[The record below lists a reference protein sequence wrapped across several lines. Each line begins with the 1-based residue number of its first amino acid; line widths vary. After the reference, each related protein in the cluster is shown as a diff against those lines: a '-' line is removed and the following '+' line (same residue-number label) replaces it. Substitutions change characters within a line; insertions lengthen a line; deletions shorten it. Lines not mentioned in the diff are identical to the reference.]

1 LQLRVKVRGDRARAG
16 DAAVPAGGAAAFLW
30 IEMHAQPLREPA
42 DRRCAVVC
50 VLRDIARTR
59 KDIDALR
66 EERSEA
72 VRTKEDRARLLAEVS
87 HELRAPL
94 GALLGHAELLA
105 GRTMPLSAEQRLEY
119 ARAILQSGRHMLEVV
134 DTLIELSAIEAGRV
148 RLAFEPVDPVAL
160 ARECCA
166 AVTPAADEAGIT
178 LRLDFTNNPP
188 FLRADR
194 RSCRQIL
201 FDLLSNVIK
210 VTPRGATLSV
220 AVRRRA
226 ETVVFTLRVT
236 GIDSGPVDPVRRGTP
251 FDLSA
256 PQGGSIEG
264 SGLGLSV
271 VRGLVSL
278 HKGDF
283 RVESDGGTGTSV
295 EVSLPI
301 GPEVAVS
308 SRAASNVVR
317 HATPGRAQIEIPS
330 RREIPSQREVPCPP
344 MSIAG

>member
-1 LQLRVKVRGDRARAG
+1 M
-16 DAAVPAGGAAAFLW
+16 
-30 IEMHAQPLREPA
+30 EMHAQPLREPA

-59 KDIDALR
+59 KDLDALR
-66 EERSEA
+66 EERREA
-72 VRTKEDRARLLAEVS
+72 VRTNVDRARLLAEVS
-87 HELRAPL
+87 HELRSPL

-119 ARAILQSGRHMLEVV
+119 ARAILLSGRHMLEVV
-134 DTLIELSAIEAGRV
+134 DTLFELSAIEAGRV

-166 AVTPAADEAGIT
+166 AVTQAADEAGIT
-178 LRLDFTNNPP
+178 LRQDFTNSPP

-201 FDLLSNVIK
+201 LDLLSNVIK
-210 VTPRGATLSV
+210 VTPRGATLSIS
-220 AVRRRA
+220 VRRRA
-226 ETVVFTLRVT
+226 DTVVFTLRVT
-236 GIDSGPVDPVRRGTP
+236 GIDGGPVDLVRRGTP

-256 PQGGSIEG
+256 PRGASTEG
-264 SGLGLSV
+264 SSLGLLV
-271 VRGLVSL
+271 ARGLVSL

-283 RVESDGGTGTSV
+283 RIESDGATGTSL

-301 GPEVAVS
+301 GPEPAVS
-308 SRAASNVVR
+308 SRAMSNVVR
-317 HATPGRAQIEIPS
+317 RATPVQARYEIPC
-330 RREIPSQREVPCPP
+330 QREVPCPP